1 VRLIL
6 IRHGQSEG
14 NAKGV
19 LQGRLDFGL
28 SELGRIQARA
38 TAERLA
44 TGRFDRLVTSPL
56 RRAYETAEA
65 LAAAAGL
72 PIEPEPGLMEYDLGE
87 VSGLSGAEMRARY
100 PEIAAAYA
108 RRERPRFPGEEGRD
122 VFQARVRA
130 AFEALRDSGQDVV
143 AVAHGGVISAICY
156 AILGVDAGRPGLF
169 EVANC
174 SITEIVPD
182 RTGRAVIRR
191 HNDTCHLDGLSTRL
205 DLG

>member
-1 VRLIL
+1 VRLLL

-14 NAKGV
+14 NAQGV

-28 SELGRIQARA
+28 SELGRIQAVA

-44 TGRFDRLVTSPL
+44 AERFDRLVSSPL
-56 RRAYETAEA
+56 RRAHETAET
-65 LAAAAGL
+65 LAAATGL
-72 PIEPEPGLMEYDLGE
+72 AVEPEPGLMEYDLGE

-100 PEIAAAYA
+100 PDIAAAYA

-122 VFQARVRA
+122 VFNARVRA

-156 AILGVDAGRPGLF
+156 AILGIDQGRPGLV

-182 RTGRAVIRR
+182 RTGRAVICR
-191 HNDTCHLDGLSTRL
+191 HNDTCHLGSQ
-205 DLG
+205 